1 MTKKRLVIIGLL
13 LVLSLVAYLAYEH
26 YQKAEKER
34 YSYSVYTGKVR
45 VKDYAFIENG
55 KAVALQVEE
64 DVSEEAKK
72 VRQYS
77 PKAVQDNI
85 VPIAANDQYVIF
97 QEANL
102 KKGFPEIIPY
112 VPEAV
117 QKGQGE
123 SLNLVV
129 YEKRGSNLEFKKTI
143 DLFKLQERENQI
155 IKIIPV
161 IKMLTNSHQG
171 LSISLGEKGKFIDL
185 EEEVVEDYSLYSG
198 EPFYTYLSKN
208 DKVFYNLSNNVDGK
222 TPAFSQLGET
232 SIRAVSTIFDRATLK
247 KIGEGLPIASRY
259 PDAYSLLLK
268 PQSSLTMM
276 IDSSKVDI
284 QADIDVLKLF
294 TNDDIFSNLL
304 IYSFNAIDNQEHIVN
319 SYDEFMQYYNFEMLD

>member
-13 LVLSLVAYLAYEH
+13 LGLSLVAYLAYEH

-45 VKDYAFIENG
+45 VKDYAFIEDG

-77 PKAVQDNI
+77 PKAVQDDI
-85 VPIAANDQYVIF
+85 APIAANDQYVIF

-102 KKGFPEIIPY
+102 RKGFPEVIPY
-112 VPEAV
+112 ASETVK
-117 QKGQGE
+117 KGQGE

-129 YEKRGSNLEFKKTI
+129 YEKKGNSLEFKKTI
-143 DLFKLQERENQI
+143 DLFKLQEQVKKRMKLRSTIQ
-155 IKIIPV
+155 K
-161 IKMLTNSHQG
+161 LSNSHQG
-171 LSISLGEKGKFIDL
+171 LTIFLDDEKKFIDL
-185 EEEVVEDYSLYSG
+185 ESDIIVDYSLYVG
-198 EPFYTYLSKN
+198 EEFDINLSKN
-208 DKVFYNLSNNVDGK
+208 DDVFYSLSNNVDGK

-259 PDAYSLLLK
+259 PDAYSLLLN
-268 PQSSLTMM
+268 PNSSLTMM
-276 IDSSKVDI
+276 IASNTVDVK
-284 QADIDVLKLF
+284 ADANVLKLF

-304 IYSFNAIDNQEHIVN
+304 IYSFNAIDNREHIVN
-319 SYDEFMQYYNFEMLD
+319 GYDEFMQYYNFEMLD